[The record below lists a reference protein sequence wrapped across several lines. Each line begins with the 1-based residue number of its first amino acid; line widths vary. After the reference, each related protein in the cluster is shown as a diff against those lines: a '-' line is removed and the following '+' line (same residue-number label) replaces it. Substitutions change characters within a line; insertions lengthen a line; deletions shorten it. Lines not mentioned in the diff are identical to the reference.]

1 MPYKMFFVLVALGL
15 SACAG
20 PAPATY
26 SACSSEPGSYACQV
40 EQYERVSN

>member
-20 PAPATY
+20 TTPRTY
-26 SACSSEPGSYACQV
+26 SVCAAEPGSYACQV
-40 EQYERVSN
+40 EQYEQVSS

>member
-1 MPYKMFFVLVALGL
+1 MPYNNMFFVLVALGL

-20 PAPATY
+20 PAAR
-26 SACSSEPGSYACQV
+26 AAEPGSYACQV